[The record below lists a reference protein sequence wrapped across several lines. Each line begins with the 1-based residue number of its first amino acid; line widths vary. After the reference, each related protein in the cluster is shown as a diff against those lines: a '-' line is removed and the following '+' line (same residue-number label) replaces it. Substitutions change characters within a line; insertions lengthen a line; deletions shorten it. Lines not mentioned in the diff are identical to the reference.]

1 MKYSA
6 AMTHKVFAFVES
18 KKMAELIVSGST
30 KEEIFEQVESENLFS
45 LRDASRLKNTIGYV
59 YERLNSLPFEA
70 LEIIASSDIEVGKL
84 LLLIGIMKTDLLF
97 GEFVYEVYR
106 TKRILGEWTI
116 ENRDMNDF
124 FDEKA
129 NQSEVVSK
137 WSEAT
142 IKKLK
147 TCYIK
152 NLAEAGLVE
161 DVKSKKVKGIILS
174 SKVEKLLLDHDME
187 IYLKAVKGDR

>member
-6 AMTHKVFAFVES
+6 AMTHKVFAYIES
-18 KKMAELIVSGST
+18 KKMAEMIVAGKS
-30 KEEIFEQVESENLFS
+30 KEEIFVEVEEENLFS
-45 LRDASRLKNTIGYV
+45 LRNINRLKNTISYV
-59 YERLNSLPFEA
+59 YERLDSLPQEV
-70 LEIIASSDIEVGKL
+70 LEIMASSDIEVGKI
-84 LLLIGIMKTDLLF
+84 LLLIGIMKTDVLF

-106 TKRILGEWTI
+106 MKRILGEWQI

-129 NQSEVVSK
+129 NQSEVIAG

-147 TCYIK
+147 SCYIK
-152 NLAEAGLVE
+152 NLAESGLIE
-161 DVKSKKVKGIILS
+161 DVRSKKIKGIILS
-174 SKVEKLLLDHDME
+174 SKVEKMLRDNGME
-187 IYLKAVKGDR
+187 TYLKAVKGER